1 MPLLTSR
8 SQLLLQPCN
17 HLFSLQNSLQGHSN
31 LLQPSLHDRLNLQLF
46 LHSLQGD
53 QLLSSL
59 HDQQSSLQLFL
70 RSLQGGQLQ
79 LCLQGRHQLISSL
92 PHFLQRNLNDLSD
105 HPLFLW
111 AGLKPPFKKR
121 R

>member
-31 LLQPSLHDRLNLQLF
+31 LQLSLHDRLSLQLF
-46 LHSLQGD
+46 LRSLQGD

-70 RSLQGGQLQ
+70 RSLQGGQFQ
-79 LCLQGRHQLISSL
+79 LCLQGRHQLISL
-92 PHFLQRNLNDLSD
+92 PHFLQRNLNDLLD

-121 R
+121 